1 MATIFDKIRNEVG
14 DRDLSLTWYKRKVSE
29 LASRI
34 SAGRLM
40 REGKILKTPGFNQL
54 NFFRYNPKTKAIL
67 PYYDTF
73 PLVMPID
80 GAKGV
85 IFNVSGGQDITLDE
99 VTSASEVIKSRVHPD
114 ANIIFGSVTNPRL
127 NGKIKITVIA
137 TGFPVLVDDDFIDR
151 NIKQEGVSIDDL
163 EVPPFLRKHPGAL
176 RRLRS
181 GTL

>member
-40 REGKILKTPGFNQL
+40 RECKILKTPGFNQL

-80 GAKGV
+80 SAKGGFLGINFHYLPIPLRMRLLETLAKRNFDGDYSKLKNIRLIKPCV
-85 IFNVSGGQDITLDE
+85 KHYLKSQFASGFYRLDE
-99 VTSASEVIKSRVHPD
+99 LDYAPAIFMPVQSFKKAGMSAAHRD
-114 ANIIFGSVTNPRL
+114 A
-127 NGKIKITVIA
+127 
-137 TGFPVLVDDDFIDR
+137 
-151 NIKQEGVSIDDL
+151 
-163 EVPPFLRKHPGAL
+163 RKRA
-176 RRLRS
+176 S
-181 GTL
+181 

>member
-1 MATIFDKIRNEVG
+1 MATIFDKIRQDVG
-14 DRDLSLTWYKRKVSE
+14 DRELSLTWYKRKVSE

-80 GAKGV
+80 SAKGGFLG
-85 IFNVSGGQDITLDE
+85 INFHYLPIPLRMRLLETL
-99 VTSASEVIKSRVHPD
+99 SSRNFKGD
-114 ANIIFGSVTNPRL
+114 YRKL
-127 NGKIKITVIA
+127 K
-137 TGFPVLVDDDFIDR
+137 
-151 NIKQEGVSIDDL
+151 NIKLVKPCI
-163 EVPPFLRKHPGAL
+163 KHY
-176 RRLRS
+176 LRS
-181 GTL
+181 QFASGFYRLEELDYAPAIFMPVQSFKKAGMSAAHRDARKRAS

>member
-14 DRDLSLTWYKRKVSE
+14 DRNLSLAWYKRKVSE

-80 GAKGV
+80 SAKGGFLGINFHYLPIPLRMRLLETLAKRKFDGDYSKLKNIKLIKPCV
-85 IFNVSGGQDITLDE
+85 KHYLKSQFASGFYRLDE
-99 VTSASEVIKSRVHPD
+99 LDYAPAIFMPVQSFKKAGMTAAHRDARRIAS
-114 ANIIFGSVTNPRL
+114 
-127 NGKIKITVIA
+127 
-137 TGFPVLVDDDFIDR
+137 
-151 NIKQEGVSIDDL
+151 
-163 EVPPFLRKHPGAL
+163 
-176 RRLRS
+176 
-181 GTL
+181 